1 VRLWT
6 DVPLALSAQRVT
18 RNLRGESVENELGYV
33 ETAVL
38 TSQGIEFPAI
48 FDGQGLATEI
58 MLINPWN
65 ETAKGQM
72 IFVGS
77 EGQSKDI
84 ILR

>member
-1 VRLWT
+1 MRLWT

-18 RNLRGESVENELGYV
+18 RNLRGESIENELGYV
-33 ETAVL
+33 ETAAL
-38 TSQGIEFPAI
+38 TSQGLEFPAI

-58 MLINPWN
+58 MLINPSN